1 MRRKSPISLFV
12 LALLPLLSGCFGGH
26 KDSAQKQPSATEL
39 EAVRRR
45 AIGLGPSSTPEVA
58 PEPVAKAKLLK
69 RGEGCTWVES
79 VGRVVVGENETRH
92 QASAAARDEARK
104 SAMQDL
110 LGVEVK
116 SKLLDFQ
123 QEGFRSDAQLTES
136 VLQTTRNGLILDEKI
151 VSEGYQDVGDCKG
164 CRYEATIQ
172 ACIAEAA
179 QPDKDFQVQLKLSR
193 TRLIAGDEAK
203 VQITATKDCYLYLYD
218 VWGDWQT
225 AMIAPNERVTE
236 VRLKAGDTFFYP
248 DEELRKSG
256 IKLVAELPEGRKVSA
271 ETIRVIASR
280 TPLPRNVNDPAFGGY
295 LGILRRLHSSKLDW
309 SDDAEAF
316 TIYAE

>member
-12 LALLPLLSGCFGGH
+12 LALLPLLSGCFGGR
-26 KDSAQKQPSATEL
+26 KAPAPGPSAADV

-45 AIGLGPSSTPEVA
+45 AIGLEPSKTPEVA
-58 PEPVAKAKLLK
+58 PEPVAKARIVKK
-69 RGEGCTWVES
+69 GEGCTWVES

-110 LGVEVK
+110 LGVQVK

-136 VLQTTRNGLILDEKI
+136 VLQTTRNGLILDENI
-151 VSEGYQDVGDCKG
+151 ISEGYQDVADCKG
-164 CRYEATIQ
+164 CRYEAKMQICVAQ
-172 ACIAEAA
+172 AA
-179 QPDKDFQVQLKLSR
+179 QPDKDFSVQLKLNR

-203 VQITATKDCYLYLYD
+203 IQITATKDCYLYLYD

-225 AMIAPNERVTE
+225 ALIAPNERVAE
-236 VRLKAGDTFFYP
+236 VKLKAGDTFVYP
-248 DEELRKSG
+248 DDELRRSG
-256 IKLVAELPEGRKVSA
+256 IKLVAELPEGRRVSA

-295 LGILRRLHSSKLDW
+295 LGILRRLHGSKLDW

-316 TIYAE
+316 TIYSE